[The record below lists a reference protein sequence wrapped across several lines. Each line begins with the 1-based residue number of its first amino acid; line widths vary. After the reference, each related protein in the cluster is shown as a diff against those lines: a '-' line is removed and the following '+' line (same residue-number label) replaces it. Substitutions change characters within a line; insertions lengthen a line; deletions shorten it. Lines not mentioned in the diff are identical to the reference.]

1 MQRNFPQY
9 LTGNNQRYKLLSIN
23 TNVIKVN
30 PNIKYYIFCILELDF
45 IYKLYIKPGYEIV
58 NPILRR
64 EC

>member
-30 PNIKYYIFCILELDF
+30 PNIKYYIFCILELNF
-45 IYKLYIKPGYEIV
+45 IHKLY
-58 NPILRR
+58 
-64 EC
+64 